1 MWPQWTSMLSWWQW
15 ALLASVPPAIVL
27 LYFLKLKRQPVE
39 VPSTYLWHKMIE
51 DLHVNTIWQRL
62 RRSLLLFLQLLL
74 VGLVILALWRPSWR
88 GTRLSGGRYVF
99 LVDNSAS
106 MAATDVSPT
115 RLEAAKQQVLDLI
128 AEMGSGDVAMVVSF
142 SDTAR
147 VEQLFTDNR
156 AELRRKVQAIKQTDR
171 PTNIL
176 EALRVA
182 SGLANPGR
190 SGTEIQD
197 TRVAEARPARLFIF
211 TDGRFP
217 DVAGATVRS
226 LEPLP
231 SIRDDEELPDQGAT
245 QATEPSDADREPTSD
260 QEREPATA
268 PGTALAEGFS
278 LGNLDPQPLRILGTG
293 DADNVGIIAFST
305 GRNEE
310 RPEELQAFARLEN
323 FGSRRKRVDVS
334 LHLNGE
340 LIDADRVILP
350 ARDARGVAFSLDEDA
365 IGGVLELRIDT
376 PDHLAIDNRAWAVVN
391 KPHKARVLLLTD
403 SNEHLLFALT
413 TGPAQALCDVTEK
426 PPSYVQ
432 TPQYKDEALLGSYDL
447 VIFDRCAPP
456 AEQMPQCNTIFIA
469 QLPQAMPPPSEQ
481 AAATGLR
488 GKGAGQ
494 ASGPETAPAA
504 DQPADTPSRPAART
518 NLAPAATDQP
528 PTASADAAQAAA
540 LSVWSAAAAVSAPQI
555 TDVDRS
561 HPLMHMIDM
570 GDVLILKGTPLSPP
584 RGSTVLIDSTAGP
597 LAAIAPRE
605 GFEDL
610 VLGFAVGGPNVNTNW
625 PVRLSFPVFVLNA
638 LQYLGGGVSAQ
649 NSAGG
654 KPGQPLAWRST
665 LPVNEISVRAPSGTA
680 TQVQRGPLN
689 TFPITETSQVGVYE
703 VREGNASQPTGRFAI
718 NLFDDNESD
727 LLPRTSVK
735 LGHVEVKQGEA
746 WEPARHDAWK
756 WILLVALAVLTIEW
770 YIYNRRVHV

>member
-74 VGLVILALWRPSWR
+74 VALLILALWRPSWR

-99 LVDNSAS
+99 LIDTSAS
-106 MAATDVSPT
+106 MAATDVAPS

-128 AEMGSGDVAMVVSF
+128 AQMGSGDVALVVSF

-231 SIRDDEELPDQGAT
+231 SIRDDEEGPDQPDDAGDEP
-245 QATEPSDADREPTSD
+245 QAADPQD
-260 QEREPATA
+260 QADQPPDQAA
-268 PGTALAEGFS
+268 MSGTALAEGFS
-278 LGNLDPQPLRILGTG
+278 LGSLDPQPLRIVGTA
-293 DADNVGIIAFST
+293 DADNVGIVAFST
-305 GRNEE
+305 GRNEQ
-310 RPEELQAFARLEN
+310 RPEQLQAFARLEN
-323 FGSRRKRVDVS
+323 FGPRRKRVDVS
-334 LHLNGE
+334 LHLNGV
-340 LIDADRVILP
+340 LIDADRVTLP
-350 ARDARGVAFSLDEDA
+350 ARESRGVAFSLDEDA
-365 IGGVLELRIDT
+365 AGGVLELRIDT
-376 PDHLAIDNRAWAVVN
+376 RDHLAIDNRAWAVVN
-391 KPHKARVLLLTD
+391 VPRKARVLLVTE

-413 TGPAQALCDVTEK
+413 TGPAQALCDVTEQ
-426 PPSYVQ
+426 PPAYLQ
-432 TPQYKDEALLGSYDL
+432 TPDYRNDALLGNYDL

-456 AEQMPQCNTIFIA
+456 AELMPQSNTLFIA
-469 QLPQAMPPPSEQ
+469 QLPPVLAASGDQ
-481 AAATGLR
+481 AAA
-488 GKGAGQ
+488 AGRN
-494 ASGPETAPAA
+494 PAA
-504 DQPADTPSRPAART
+504 GGNGDGQSQPDQAGEPLASPMDQPSDGTQQPG
-518 NLAPAATDQP
+518 APREGTRH
-528 PTASADAAQAAA
+528 DAQD
-540 LSVWSAAAAVSAPQI
+540 VWRAAAAVTAPQI
-555 TDVDRS
+555 TDTDRS
-561 HPLMHMIDM
+561 HPLMHLIDM
-570 GDVLILKGTPLSPP
+570 GDVLILEGTPLSPP

-605 GFEDL
+605 GFEDV
-610 VLGFAVGGPNVNTNW
+610 VLSFAVGGPTANTNW

-638 LQYLGGGVSAQ
+638 LQYLGGGVAAQ
-649 NSAGG
+649 TIGSV
-654 KPGQPLAWRST
+654 KPGQPFAWRST
-665 LPVNEISVRAPSGTA
+665 LPVNQITVRPPNGPSM
-680 TQVQRGPLN
+680 QVQRGPLN
-689 TFPITETSQVGVYE
+689 TFPITDTAQVGLYE
-703 VREGNASQPTGRFAI
+703 VREGDSPQPSGRFAV

-756 WILLVALAVLTIEW
+756 WILLAALAVLAIEW
-770 YIYNRRVHV
+770 YIYNRRVQV

>member
-74 VGLVILALWRPSWR
+74 VALVMLALWRPSWR
-88 GTRLSGGRYVF
+88 GSRLSGGRYVF
-99 LVDNSAS
+99 LIDTSAS
-106 MAATDVSPT
+106 MSATDVAPS

-128 AEMGSGDVAMVVSF
+128 AEMASGDVAMVVSF

-147 VEQLFTDNR
+147 VEQTFTDNR
-156 AELRRKVQAIKQTDR
+156 AELRRKVQAIQQTDR
-171 PTNIL
+171 PTNVL

-197 TRVAEARPARLFIF
+197 VRVAEARPARLFLF

-217 DVAGATVRS
+217 DVPGVTVRS

-231 SIRDDEELPDQGAT
+231 SIQDDETDPDQPDNAGEEEAAADEGA
-245 QATEPSDADREPTSD
+245 QASEQA
-260 QEREPATA
+260 AA
-268 PGTALAEGFS
+268 AGTALAEGFS
-278 LGNLDPQPLRILGTG
+278 LGNLDPQPLRIVGVK
-293 DADNVGIIAFST
+293 DADNVGIVAFST

-310 RPEELQAFARLEN
+310 RPDELQAFARLKN
-323 FGSRRKRVDVS
+323 YGPRRKRVNVS

-340 LIDADRVILP
+340 LIDADRVTLP
-350 ARDARGVAFSLDEDA
+350 ARNGRGLAFSLDEEA
-365 IGGVLELRIDT
+365 RGGVLELRIDT

-391 KPHKARVLLLTD
+391 EPRKARVLLVTD
-403 SNEHLLFALT
+403 GNEHLLYALST
-413 TGPAQALCDVTEK
+413 DAAQLLCDVTER
-426 PPSYVQ
+426 PSSYLA
-432 TPQYKDEALLGSYDL
+432 TPQYRDDALLGNYDL
-447 VIFDRCAPP
+447 AIFDRCAPP
-456 AEQMPQCNTIFIA
+456 AELMPQCNTLFIGSLPPAAPAVGDQTA
-469 QLPQAMPPPSEQ
+469 QAGTEASGGGLPVAGDRAP
-481 AAATGLR
+481 ATG
-488 GKGAGQ
+488 GG
-494 ASGPETAPAA
+494 
-504 DQPADTPSRPAART
+504 
-518 NLAPAATDQP
+518 
-528 PTASADAAQAAA
+528 ASATSDSQAGPSGQTVPDPSSWAAGPVA
-540 LSVWSAAAAVSAPQI
+540 LAPQI
-555 TDVDRS
+555 TDIDRS
-561 HPLMHMIDM
+561 HPVMHMIDM
-570 GDVLILKGTPLSPP
+570 GDVLILEGTPLQPP

-605 GFEDL
+605 GFEDV
-610 VLGFAVGGPNVNTNW
+610 VLGFGVGGPQVNTNW

-638 LQYLGGGVSAQ
+638 LQYLGGGTTVQ
-649 NSAGG
+649 NAASVR
-654 KPGQPLAWRST
+654 PGEPLAWRSAAAIDRI
-665 LPVNEISVRAPSGTA
+665 EVRPPSGPA
-680 TQVQRGPLN
+680 LEIQRGPLN
-689 TFPITETSQVGVYE
+689 TFPITQTARVGLYE
-703 VREGNASQPTGRFAI
+703 VLEGGSRQASGRFAV

-746 WEPARHDAWK
+746 WQPARHDAWK
-756 WILLVALAVLTIEW
+756 WLLLAGLAILAVEW

>member
-15 ALLASVPPAIVL
+15 AVLASVPPAIVL

-156 AELRRKVQAIKQTDR
+156 SELRRKVQAIKQTDR

-231 SIRDDEELPDQGAT
+231 SIRDDEEPDQGAAQGT
-245 QATEPSDADREPTSD
+245 DPSDADQQPDAD
-260 QEREPATA
+260 QEPAAA
-268 PGTALAEGFS
+268 PGSALAEGFS
-278 LGNLDPQPLRILGTG
+278 LGNLDPQPLRILGTA
-293 DADNVGIIAFST
+293 DADNVGIVAFNT

-323 FGSRRKRVDVS
+323 FGPRRKRVDVS

-340 LIDADRVILP
+340 LIDADRVTLP
-350 ARDARGVAFSLDEDA
+350 PRDSGGVAFSLDEDA
-365 IGGVLELRIDT
+365 VGGVLELRIDT

-391 KPHKARVLLLTD
+391 EPRKARVLLVTD

-413 TGPAQALCDVTEK
+413 TGPAQSLCDVTER
-426 PPSYVQ
+426 PPSYLQ
-432 TPQYKDEALLGSYDL
+432 TPEYRDDALLGNYDL
-447 VIFDRCAPP
+447 VIFDRCAPQ
-456 AEQMPQCNTIFIA
+456 AERMPQCNTIFIA
-469 QLPQAMPPPSEQ
+469 QFPQTAPAPSEQ
-481 AAATGLR
+481 TAGTGSS
-488 GKGAGQ
+488 GNGAGQ
-494 ASGPETAPAA
+494 ASGPKAAGPANQPSGTPGPPAA
-504 DQPADTPSRPAART
+504 GTDQPQSGTE
-518 NLAPAATDQP
+518 QP
-528 PTASADAAQAAA
+528 PTASVDAAQADAP
-540 LSVWSAAAAVSAPQI
+540 SVWSAAAAASAPQI

-570 GDVLILKGTPLSPP
+570 GDVLILEGTPLSPP

-605 GFEDL
+605 GFEDV
-610 VLGFAVGGPNVNTNW
+610 VLGFAVGGPIVNTNW

-638 LQYLGGGVSAQ
+638 LQYLGGGVAAQ

-654 KPGQPLAWRST
+654 KPGQPLAWRSAS
-665 LPVNEISVRAPSGTA
+665 PVDEISVRPPSGPT
-680 TQVQRGPLN
+680 TKVQRGPLN

-703 VREGNASQPTGRFAI
+703 VREGNSSQPTGRFAI
-718 NLFDDNESD
+718 NLFDANESD
-727 LLPRTSVK
+727 LLPRTSVR

-746 WEPARHDAWK
+746 WQPARHDAWK
-756 WILLVALAVLTIEW
+756 WILLVALAVLAVEW